1 MKWGDRGGIRSYM
14 GSKWIV
20 ESCGE
25 WWTEDGRYCGRHVRV
40 E

>member
-1 MKWGDRGGIRSYM
+1 M

-25 WWTEDGRYCGRHVRV
+25 WWTEVDCGRHVRV
-40 E
+40 EWEGIEIE